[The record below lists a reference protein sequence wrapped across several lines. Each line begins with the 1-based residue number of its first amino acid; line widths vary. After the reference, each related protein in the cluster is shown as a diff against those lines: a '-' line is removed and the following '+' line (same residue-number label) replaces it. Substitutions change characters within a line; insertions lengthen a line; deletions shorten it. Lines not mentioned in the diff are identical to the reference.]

1 MIYSLSFKVHIV
13 IFNGQLQIFHFGKQ
27 NFTLKYYCPL
37 YKNSS
42 FRLIS
47 YFLNIS
53 VYLTGATSLTHSGN
67 AAPLDAVYA
76 PTRKRFKA
84 SRDEEEILR
93 RDQQANE
100 AMARAY
106 ERATQFNTTL
116 KAIINWHEK
125 HQ

>member
-1 MIYSLSFKVHIV
+1 MQCMHQQEKGL
-13 IFNGQLQIFHFGKQ
+13 
-27 NFTLKYYCPL
+27 
-37 YKNSS
+37 
-42 FRLIS
+42 
-47 YFLNIS
+47 
-53 VYLTGATSLTHSGN
+53 
-67 AAPLDAVYA
+67 
-76 PTRKRFKA
+76 KA

>member
-1 MIYSLSFKVHIV
+1 M
-13 IFNGQLQIFHFGKQ
+13 
-27 NFTLKYYCPL
+27 
-37 YKNSS
+37 
-42 FRLIS
+42 
-47 YFLNIS
+47 
-53 VYLTGATSLTHSGN
+53 TGATSLTHSGN

-84 SRDEEEILR
+84 SRAEEEILR

-125 HQ
+125 HQQVLKDLNILHYASLQLV

>member
-1 MIYSLSFKVHIV
+1 MATNETGPQPESVIPLQVTGQIVTSSEGHQNATTSFP
-13 IFNGQLQIFHFGKQ
+13 LQ
-27 NFTLKYYCPL
+27 
-37 YKNSS
+37 S
-42 FRLIS
+42 
-47 YFLNIS
+47 
-53 VYLTGATSLTHSGN
+53 ATSLTHSGN
-67 AAPLDAVYA
+67 AAPLDAAYA